1 MDEQIQ
7 SRQILAS
14 AHNSSM
20 TSPYMTFTFSRWLT
34 LSASVACLILCSGC
48 ASFSTQREQ
57 NSDNATSFGPRTYQD
72 NIQLSGKISVRYE
85 KDNKPQQLP
94 GSFEWEQRG
103 PHLRINLLSP
113 LGQTLAR
120 ITLDDNRAI
129 LEQEGQPPRYAQ
141 DLDQLLQ
148 NSLGWS
154 LPAAGMRDWLQGF
167 IPQANGQH
175 LALHRLD
182 QTLEDNGWT
191 LRYASW
197 QEQSD
202 LPKRIELSRYTQ
214 QAGNV
219 NISIYIQ
226 APNP

>member
-1 MDEQIQ
+1 MMFTS
-7 SRQILAS
+7 SRRI
-14 AHNSSM
+14 
-20 TSPYMTFTFSRWLT
+20 T
-34 LSASVACLILCSGC
+34 LSVSFACAILCSACTSLGVQQGQNGTNA
-48 ASFSTQREQ
+48 ASFGS
-57 NSDNATSFGPRTYQD
+57 RTYQD

-94 GSFEWEQRG
+94 GSFEWEQSG
-103 PHLRINLLSP
+103 QHLRINMLSP

-120 ITLDDNRAI
+120 ITIDESRVI

-154 LPAAGMRDWLQGF
+154 LPIAGMRDWLQGF
-167 IPQANGQH
+167 IPQESGQR
-175 LALHRLD
+175 LALHRVD
-182 QTLEDNGWT
+182 QTLQNSGWT

-197 QEQSD
+197 QDQTD

-219 NISIYIQ
+219 SISIFIQ

>member
-1 MDEQIQ
+1 MSI
-7 SRQILAS
+7 
-14 AHNSSM
+14 
-20 TSPYMTFTFSRWLT
+20 
-34 LSASVACLILCSGC
+34 ASVILCSAC
-48 ASFSTQREQ
+48 ASFDWQQRP
-57 NSDNATSFGPRTYQD
+57 NGVTMTSFGARTYQD

-85 KDNKPQQLP
+85 KENKPQQLP
-94 GSFEWEQRG
+94 GSFEWEQSG
-103 PHLRINLLSP
+103 QHLRINLLSP

-120 ITLDDNRAI
+120 ITLDDGKAI
-129 LEQEGQPPRYAQ
+129 LEQDGQSPRYAQ

-148 NSLGWS
+148 SSLGWS

-167 IPQANGQH
+167 IPQANGQR
-175 LALHRLD
+175 LALHRVD

-197 QEQSD
+197 QEQTD

-219 NISIYIQ
+219 SISIFIQ